1 MRRISAILI
10 LSAMLISC
18 VAPFVGA
25 DDNKI
30 IETDVVAQTKTT
42 KQIEDQTVKKHIQN
56 AKTNIDNFLEEK
68 NKQEQEQEIE
78 EIIINYKDYSVP
90 ANKGFKS
97 FMSYKS
103 ITSKSSRQ
111 YKLQSN
117 YAYTGDY
124 GIRQVEGRFCIAIGT
139 FSDATIGT
147 YVDLILEN
155 QSVIPCIVGDFK
167 ADTHTDS
174 SNMITQHNGCVSEFI
189 VDKNS
194 LYKTAKQ
201 MGDISYC
208 QQDWKSG
215 VQTIRVYEMN
225 IFEN

>member
-10 LSAMLISC
+10 LSTMLISC

-25 DDNKI
+25 NDIKI
-30 IETDVVAQTKTT
+30 IETDVAAQIKST
-42 KQIEDQTVKKHIQN
+42 KQIENQVVKMHIKN
-56 AKTNIDNFLEEK
+56 AKENIDKYLEEK
-68 NKQEQEQEIE
+68 NRQKQEES
-78 EIIINYKDYSVP
+78 INYKDYSVP
-90 ANKGFKS
+90 MNKGFKS

-103 ITSKSSRQ
+103 ITSKLSRQ
-111 YKLQSN
+111 YKLQSD

-139 FSDATIGT
+139 FSDATVGT

-155 QSVIPCIVGDFK
+155 QSIIPCIVGDFK
-167 ADTHTDS
+167 ANKHTDS
-174 SNMITQHNGCVSEFI
+174 NNMITQHNGCVSEFI

-208 QQDWKSG
+208 QPDWKSE
-215 VQTIRVYEMN
+215 VKVIRVYETN
-225 IFEN
+225 IFND